1 VPSLDWL
8 AAARSALAADISP
21 GVGVDWRHLGDAVA
35 LTRWRCRERDP
46 RPRGDKQ
53 QLWHVIGFVRGGAF
67 RLRDA
72 STDGVADATR
82 LLFYNPGSS
91 YETSHPCGCGDH
103 GGALV
108 LREDLARELVGRWD
122 AGAAGAARAVF
133 PRALGAGEPR
143 LQAEFW
149 SLLRSLADPGGG
161 RPAIESLSVEE
172 RAIGIAARAVA
183 RLFAGRPPEAVV
195 DRPTTA
201 RAARRRRERAI
212 RVQELLWRRMAEGV
226 RLADLAAEVGI
237 SACRLCHEF
246 RATTGCTVHGYLIRL
261 RLARAAELLESGGGR
276 DLSALAHDLGFSS
289 HSHFTSA
296 FRAAFGAT
304 PSRVRALDQ
313 GHAGALHRH
322 VGAGAHRDPHLGLGE
337 GGSGCRPG
345 AGLRSLRRS

>member
-1 VPSLDWL
+1 VESLDWL

-35 LTRWRCRERDP
+35 VTRWRCRERDP
-46 RPRGDKQ
+46 RPRGDKH

-82 LLFYNPGSS
+82 LLYYNPGSS
-91 YETSHPCGCGDH
+91 YETSHPCACGDH

-122 AGAAGAARAVF
+122 AGAAESALAVF

-149 SLLRSLADPGGG
+149 RLLRALDGGG
-161 RPAIESLSVEE
+161 PGPASESLRVEE
-172 RAIGIAARAVA
+172 WAIGIAARAVA
-183 RLFAGRPPEAVV
+183 RLFPERPPEDGPA
-195 DRPTTA
+195 TA
-201 RAARRRRERAI
+201 RAERRRRERAL
-212 RVQELLWRRMAEGV
+212 RVQELLWQRMAEGV

-237 SACRLCHEF
+237 SACRLCREF
-246 RATTGCTVHGYLIRL
+246 RAATGSTIHGYLVRL
-261 RLARAAELLESGGGR
+261 RLARGAELLESGAH

-304 PSRVRALDQ
+304 PSRARA
-313 GHAGALHRH
+313 AARI
-322 VGAGAHRDPHLGLGE
+322 R
-337 GGSGCRPG
+337 
-345 AGLRSLRRS
+345 